1 MHKKAIDSF
10 TDFLNSRWA
19 FGVVLWEL
27 VTLGKYVLV
36 VVDMLKS
43 VEAEFDIFGPLYVT
57 SFSSNEFINYSS
69 NHALVFLA
77 FWIGG
82 TPYPTIN
89 NRELLS
95 LLKGGYRMGKPDT
108 CSEEM

>member
-10 TDFLNSRWA
+10 TDFLNARWA

-43 VEAEFDIFGPLYVT
+43 VEANSIFL
-57 SFSSNEFINYSS
+57 SFFTLFLSHQTNYSS

-77 FWIGG
+77 F
-82 TPYPTIN
+82 
-89 NRELLS
+89 
-95 LLKGGYRMGKPDT
+95 
-108 CSEEM
+108 

>member
-27 VTLGKYVLV
+27 VTLGKYVSV

-43 VEAEFDIFGPLYVT
+43 VEAEFDIFDPLYVI

-69 NHALVFLA
+69 NNALVFLA
-77 FWIGG
+77 F
-82 TPYPTIN
+82 
-89 NRELLS
+89 
-95 LLKGGYRMGKPDT
+95 
-108 CSEEM
+108 